1 MPTTNAGF
9 ADAPGIRGR
18 IALATHGPTLNVQ
31 VGFDPNF
38 EPTSGERPQLPEN
51 PWPALVDTG
60 AALSCVDSVLATHLG
75 LPIVDREPVAGAHGA
90 QDVNV
95 HVAQMFVPELQATIL
110 GRFHAVH
117 LSAGGQPHSALI
129 GRSFLM
135 DFTMVYEGKTGT
147 VTISNE

>member
-9 ADAPGIRGR
+9 SDGQGITGR
-18 IALATHGPTLNVQ
+18 TALAAYGPTLNVQ
-31 VGFDPNF
+31 VGFDPQF
-38 EPTSGERPQLPEN
+38 EPDTGDQPLLPQSL
-51 PWPALVDTG
+51 WPALVDTG
-60 AALSCVDSVLATHLG
+60 AALSCVDSQLATHLG
-75 LPIVDREPVAGAHGA
+75 LPIVDREPVSGAHGA

-95 HVAQMFVPELQATIL
+95 HVAQIFVPELNATIL

-117 LSAGGQPHSALI
+117 LTAGGQPHSALI

-135 DFTMVYEGKTGT
+135 DFTMVYEGTTGT

>member
-9 ADAPGIRGR
+9 SNEPGIAGNT
-18 IALATHGPTLNVQ
+18 ALAAYGPTLYVQ
-31 VGFDPNF
+31 VGFDAQF
-38 EPTSGERPQLPEN
+38 EPDTGDRPLLPQTL
-51 PWPALVDTG
+51 WPALVDTG
-60 AALSCVDSVLATHLG
+60 AALSCVDSALATQLG
-75 LPIVDREPVAGAHGA
+75 LPVVDRETMAGAHGA

-95 HVAQMFVPELQATIL
+95 HVAQMFVPELNATIL

-117 LSAGGQPHSALI
+117 LSAGGQHHGALI

-135 DFTMVYEGKTGT
+135 EFTMVYEGRTGT